1 MQRMRPQAVRSYVAI
16 LFLSVSLLDA
26 APAEKAPE
34 FRSSD
39 IRINF
44 ESPFKLSSFKGRV
57 VVVDFWAF
65 DCPPCKVT
73 MPYVEQ
79 LYEKYSK
86 DGLVVIGVHTPRADY
101 EKDIPMLREAVK
113 AMGIRFPVIADTKQ
127 KIWSDY
133 RCDLWPTLFVIDR
146 NGFIRLNHGGIGR
159 YEEIEEAVQTALH
172 EK

>member
-1 MQRMRPQAVRSYVAI
+1 MRPRFIRLVVAI
-16 LFLSVSLLDA
+16 PFFALSLLA
-26 APAEKAPE
+26 APAAEKAPD

-44 ESPFKLSSFKGRV
+44 EGSFKLSSFKGKV

-65 DCPPCKVT
+65 DCAPCKVT

-113 AMGIRFPVIADTKQ
+113 TMGIRFPIVVDAKQ
-127 KIWSDY
+127 KIWYAY

-146 NGFIRLNHGGIGR
+146 DGFIRLNHGGVGR
-159 YEEIEEAVQTALH
+159 YEEIEETVQTALH

>member
-1 MQRMRPQAVRSYVAI
+1 MLPRGIRSTTSV
-16 LFLSVSLLDA
+16 LFLAVSLLA
-26 APAEKAPE
+26 AASAEKAP
-34 FRSSD
+34 D

-44 ESPFKLSSFKGRV
+44 EAPFKLSSFKGRV

-133 RCDLWPTLFVIDR
+133 RCDFWPTLFVIDR
-146 NGFIRLNHGGIGR
+146 NGFIRLNHGGVGR
-159 YEEIEEAVQTALH
+159 YEEIEKAVQTALH